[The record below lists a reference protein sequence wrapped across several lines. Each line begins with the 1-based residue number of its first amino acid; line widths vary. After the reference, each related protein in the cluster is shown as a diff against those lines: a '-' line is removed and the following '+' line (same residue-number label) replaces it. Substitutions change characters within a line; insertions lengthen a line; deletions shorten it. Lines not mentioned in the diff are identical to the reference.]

1 MTHSKR
7 GFVLYFDNIEMIN
20 ALAPD
25 QRGLLLSALFDY
37 AARVWRDTTVCAE
50 EILVLYP
57 QMEPPAQMAMR
68 YLASGI
74 LRDTNRWLS
83 RREARA
89 QRKQEQSAA
98 ASAGSGVSTSAP
110 AAQPARTA
118 PAQPA
123 RSSPAAARPS
133 RRDQWFPGATSEA
146 DSLRRSREYQ
156 ESLRRAVEACREG

>member
-98 ASAGSGVSTSAP
+98 ASASASAAP
-110 AAQPARTA
+110 AVQPARTA
-118 PAQPA
+118 PAQAA

>member
-50 EILVLYP
+50 EILLLYP

-98 ASAGSGVSTSAP
+98 ASASVSNVISLI
-110 AAQPARTA
+110 
-118 PAQPA
+118 
-123 RSSPAAARPS
+123 SELYPAAARFS
-133 RRDQWFPGATSEA
+133 RICLINLICTRAHIM
-146 DSLRRSREYQ
+146 LRPWTT
-156 ESLRRAVEACREG
+156 

>member
-98 ASAGSGVSTSAP
+98 ASASASSAP

-118 PAQPA
+118 PAQAA

>member
-50 EILVLYP
+50 EILLLYP

-98 ASAGSGVSTSAP
+98 SSSAAP
-110 AAQPARTA
+110 AVQPTRTA